1 MIASEDD
8 LQGSVCDLDLTMLF
22 QNPAKRS
29 CARTLDYFVHEFRS
43 GEWLVA
49 GCSQRRRRG
58 GHGLSGFQGSWRGLN
73 NWLLLVYSVCDGRHF
88 GNMPTRGP
96 SEASFHVLESCHH
109 GRQRLER
116 RQ

>member
-8 LQGSVCDLDLTMLF
+8 LQSSVGDLDLTMLF

-29 CARTLDYFVHEFRS
+29 CTRTLDYFAHEFRS
-43 GEWLVA
+43 REWLIA
-49 GCSQRRRRG
+49 GCRQRRRRG
-58 GHGLSGFQGSWRGLN
+58 SHGISGFQAGWRGLN
-73 NWLLLVYSVCDGRHF
+73 NWLLLVYSVYDGWHF
-88 GNMPTRGP
+88 RNMPTRGP
-96 SEASFHVLESCHH
+96 SEASFQVLESCHH